1 MRLFGITLND
11 WLAIGTLLV
20 GFVTT
25 FKKLV
30 IDNLTKSID
39 GLTSQLEKSEQDRA
53 QLHRELNVID
63 DRLIKQE
70 TGLASHIDHYK
81 EHLNYY
87 HHHGGVKDE
96 D

>member
-11 WLAIGTLLV
+11 WLAIGTLLG
-20 GFVTT
+20 GFVTL

-53 QLHRELNVID
+53 QIHHDLNDLD
-63 DRLIKQE
+63 DRLIKTE
-70 TGLASHIDHYK
+70 SGLAYHVDRYN
-81 EHLNYY
+81 EHLKYY
-87 HHHGGVKDE
+87 HHGGQQDE

>member
-11 WLAIGTLLV
+11 WLAFGTLIG
-20 GFVTT
+20 GFVTL

-39 GLTSQLEKSEQDRA
+39 GLTFQLEKSEQDRQ
-53 QLHRELNVID
+53 QLHHDINELD

-70 TGLASHIDHYK
+70 SGLASHIDHYK

-96 D
+96 N

>member
-11 WLAIGTLLV
+11 WLAIGTLIS
-20 GFVTT
+20 GFLTL

-39 GLTSQLEKSEQDRA
+39 GLTSQLEKSEQDRV
-53 QLHRELNVID
+53 QLHHDLNAID

-70 TGLASHIDHYK
+70 LGLASHIDHYK
-81 EHLNYY
+81 EHLKYY
-87 HHHGGVKDE
+87 HHGGQQDE